1 MDVKSY
7 FPSKSKGIIN
17 IRLLLKLNCRMMRNI
32 LGDSLWWGFYEF
44 QVQRSG
50 SLQSQSSSSS
60 LSLQRWIP
68 VLLVPQKSAS
78 YFLTA
83 SLISF
88 QLIFHFIARQRKKSN
103 PQSRSQN
110 AFSVLYQLY
119 FFGPDHL
126 GKPYKAPQCVYTQVL
141 VCLHGVGEWWHAC
154 HLSASKNLC
163 TWVRAHTCAQ
173 CCIMLSAC
181 VALSAYVF
189 LIMRENL
196 RI

>member
-1 MDVKSY
+1 
-7 FPSKSKGIIN
+7 
-17 IRLLLKLNCRMMRNI
+17 MRNI

-88 QLIFHFIARQRKKSN
+88 QLIFHFITRQRKKATHKAEAKMHSLSFTN
-103 PQSRSQN
+103 YISLDLIIWENRIKLL
-110 AFSVLYQLY
+110 SVCIHRCL
-119 FFGPDHL
+119 
-126 GKPYKAPQCVYTQVL
+126 CVCMEWGSDDMLVIWVL
-141 VCLHGVGEWWHAC
+141 L
-154 HLSASKNLC
+154 
-163 TWVRAHTCAQ
+163 RTCVPE
-173 CCIMLSAC
+173 CVPTHVPS
-181 VALSAYVF
+181 VALCYQPVWPWVPMSF
-189 LIMRENL
+189 
-196 RI
+196 